1 MIFFILGFIGIIITI
16 IILLI
21 RVMKGKK
28 GFNVLTIVILLLSIT
43 SLGIGI
49 KFGLDDL
56 NNNNNNIED
65 VSKPTNNKTT
75 TKKSLPTDILD
86 VNIQTL
92 VEPKTKS
99 EQVQANGYY
108 AYSDELLEKL
118 KKEKTEAYPQF
129 GELKDE
135 IKMRDFALV
144 EYGDNRS
151 IIRNRK
157 DVSEVEG
164 KNDLFRI
171 SDNIF
176 DYASNTLYSFDENN
190 RLISKL
196 SKIDVTNN
204 YINVFKN
211 IRDKLIE
218 YYGQPTFQNAFLTP
232 KDKFDES
239 KDKNITYLLRWDSG
253 KKAVILMYKKNEKD
267 NSKDSITVNYIL
279 TTA

>member
-56 NNNNNNIED
+56 NNNNNIED

-144 EYGDNRS
+144 EYCDNRS